1 MLSANTKIV
10 IIIVILLI
18 IAISYGLYFY
28 LQDITEAKIRDAM
41 LQQQIDRQLD
51 SVKAIS
57 KHIASD
63 LESIVLRLRLL
74 ANSPSL
80 IQGDL
85 TGISAR
91 GLLNMTFRELNNIT
105 VIDSLDILDKNGVPI
120 LAAGSNSQIQGV
132 DKDFV
137 GPTNET
143 NTNANTLSD
152 TSQPRKRE
160 LVTMFSGGFYGNDG
174 TFKIALTYPIVDT
187 GTGESQGYLRAS
199 IPTVDFF
206 KRYGNIYNIS
216 SQYLAALD
224 DRGVQLAHGNNKL
237 IGKNFFD
244 GYTQNFTKH
253 NSALNNLMH
262 RVISGESGYALYDIP
277 LAGERITTGSPIT
290 LNIDDGLDSIGI
302 NNAIS
307 ASPGGDQSGNPL
319 VPYVL
324 FIITPNSAIYS
335 NVNDILFTQRTE
347 TFALL
352 GAITSAVIVL
362 IIFLIRWNRSLDV
375 EVKKRTRE
383 LDQANNRLSESNKQ
397 LSIANELL
405 RSHDKIQKEFINI
418 AAHELRTPTQ
428 AIVGYSEL
436 LQSSVD
442 WINLKVILRGDLVEY
457 INSINRNAGRLQ
469 ILTNNILDVTR
480 IESGTLKLRKEKIDL
495 NEKIRDIIRDITTSN
510 KHVKDKGIQINF
522 DEHNLSYLSSSSS
535 SPTPTVFVEA
545 DRSRLYQ
552 VLTNL
557 INNSVKFS
565 DNNGTITISIEPV
578 SSSIN
583 DRSSGGGMNDTKTN
597 EGHVK
602 GAGDEIIIRV
612 KDTGMGIDKDLMSML
627 FEKFATKS
635 GHGTGLGLF
644 IAKSIVEAHGG
655 RIWARNNDDG
665 KGATFSF
672 TLHLSDG

>member
-1 MLSANTKIV
+1 MLSADNKIV
-10 IIIVILLI
+10 IIIIILLI

-41 LQQQIDRQLD
+41 LQQQIDRQRAL
-51 SVKAIS
+51 VKAIS

-63 LESIVLRLRLL
+63 LDSIVIRLKLL
-74 ANSPSL
+74 ANSPNL
-80 IQGDL
+80 MQGNL
-85 TGISAR
+85 TSISDR
-91 GLLNMTFRELNNIT
+91 NLLDMTFREMNNIT
-105 VIDSLDILDKNGVPI
+105 VIDSLDILDKNGLLT
-120 LAAGSNSQIQGV
+120 LAAGSDSQIQS
-132 DKDFV
+132 DNNDFV
-137 GPTNET
+137 GPTNKN
-143 NTNANTLSD
+143 NTNANTLD
-152 TSQPRKRE
+152 GISQPMKQE
-160 LVTMFSGGFYGNDG
+160 LVPIFSDGFYGNDG

-187 GTGESQGYLRAS
+187 GTGESRGYLRVS

-244 GYTQNFTKH
+244 DYTQNFTQH
-253 NSALNNLMH
+253 DTALNNLMH
-262 RVISGESGYALYDIP
+262 RVISGESGSAMYSIP
-277 LAGERITTGSPIT
+277 SAGERVTTGSPIT
-290 LNIDDGLDSIGI
+290 LNTEDVNSIGTGKT
-302 NNAIS
+302 NRAG
-307 ASPGGDQSGNPL
+307 PGGHQSGNPL
-319 VPYVL
+319 APYVL
-324 FIITPNSAIYS
+324 FMVTPISAIYS
-335 NVNDILFTQRTE
+335 NVNDILFTQRAE

-352 GAITSAVIVL
+352 GAITSAVIIL
-362 IIFLIRWNRSLDV
+362 IIFLIRWNRSLDF

-428 AIVGYSEL
+428 AIVGYTEL

-442 WINLKVILRGDLVEY
+442 WINLKDTLRGDLVEY
-457 INSINRNAGRLQ
+457 IKSINRNAGRLQ
-469 ILTNNILDVTR
+469 NLTDNILDVTR

-495 NEKIRDIIRDITTSN
+495 NEKIRDIIRDISTGN
-510 KHVKDKGIQINF
+510 KLVKDKGIKINF
-522 DEHNLSYLSSSSS
+522 DEHNLFYLSSSSS
-535 SPTPTVFVEA
+535 SPTVFVEA

-552 VLTNL
+552 VLANL

-578 SSSIN
+578 SSSFK
-583 DRSSGGGMNDTKTN
+583 DRISGGMNGTKTN
-597 EGHVK
+597 EDHMK
-602 GAGDEIIIRV
+602 GARDEIIIRV
-612 KDTGMGIDKDLMSML
+612 KDTGMGIDKDLMTML
-627 FEKFATKS
+627 FEKFGTKS

-655 RIWARNNDDG
+655 RIWASNNEDG

-672 TLHLSDG
+672 TLHLSGV

>member
-1 MLSANTKIV
+1 MLSVNTKTV
-10 IIIVILLI
+10 IIIIILLI
-18 IAISYGLYFY
+18 IVISYGLYFY

-41 LQQQIDRQLD
+41 LQQQIDRQRAL
-51 SVKAIS
+51 VKAIS

-63 LESIVLRLRLL
+63 LDSIVIRLRLL
-74 ANSPSL
+74 ANSPNL

-85 TGISAR
+85 TSISDR
-91 GLLNMTFRELNNIT
+91 NLLDTMFSDINNLT
-105 VIDSLDILDKNGVPI
+105 VIESLDILDKNGVPT
-120 LAAGSNSQIQGV
+120 LVAGSNSQIQG
-132 DKDFV
+132 DDNDFF
-137 GPTNET
+137 GPTHKN
-143 NTNANTLSD
+143 NTNANTSAGI
-152 TSQPRKRE
+152 SQPKKQE
-160 LVTMFSGGFYGNDG
+160 LIPIFSDGFYGSDG

-187 GTGESQGYLRAS
+187 DTGESRGYLRAS
-199 IPTVDFF
+199 IPSVDFF

-224 DRGVQLAHGNNKL
+224 DRGVQLVHGNNKL
-237 IGKNFFD
+237 IGKNFFEE
-244 GYTQNFTKH
+244 YTQNFTQH

-262 RVISGESGYALYDIP
+262 RVISGESGSALYSIP
-277 LAGERITTGSPIT
+277 SAGERITTGSPIT
-290 LNIDDGLDSIGI
+290 INIDDGLNSFGI
-302 NNAIS
+302 SSTNK
-307 ASPGGDQSGNPL
+307 ASPGGEQSGNPL

-324 FIITPNSAIYS
+324 FVVTPISAIYS
-335 NVNDILFTQRTE
+335 NVNDILFTQRIE
-347 TFALL
+347 TIALL

-362 IIFLIRWNRSLDV
+362 IIFLIRWNRNLDI
-375 EVKKRTRE
+375 EVKKRTIE

-442 WINLKVILRGDLVEY
+442 SINLKGTLRGDLVEY
-457 INSINRNAGRLQ
+457 IKSINRNAGRLQ
-469 ILTNNILDVTR
+469 SLTNNILDVTR

-495 NEKIRDIIRDITTSN
+495 NEKIRDIIRDIKTSS
-510 KHVKDKGIQINF
+510 KQVKDKGMKINF
-522 DEHNLSYLSSSSS
+522 DEHNLSYLGSSSSS
-535 SPTPTVFVEA
+535 PTVFVEA

-557 INNSVKFS
+557 IDNSVKFS

-578 SSSIN
+578 SSSIDN
-583 DRSSGGGMNDTKTN
+583 RSSGNTDGDTRTS
-597 EGHVK
+597 EGHVNS
-602 GAGDEIIIRV
+602 AGDEIIIRV
-612 KDTGMGIDKDLMSML
+612 KDTGMGIDKDLKPML

-644 IAKSIVEAHGG
+644 ISKSIVEAHGG
-655 RIWARNNDDG
+655 RIWASNNEDG

-672 TLHLSDG
+672 TLHLSGV